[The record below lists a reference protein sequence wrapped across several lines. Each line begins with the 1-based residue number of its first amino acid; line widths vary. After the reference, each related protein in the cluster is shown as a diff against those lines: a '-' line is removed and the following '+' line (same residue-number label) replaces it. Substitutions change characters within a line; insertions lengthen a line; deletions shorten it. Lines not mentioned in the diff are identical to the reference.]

1 MIKYKKFQF
10 GWMIVIIFLMV
21 MVWTT
26 LAFMHQWGKNPIN
39 IDGYIFIM
47 ILFCG
52 LLSVFYGITIIVTNK
67 QIKIRFGIGFYTKII
82 DLSDISSVNITKYPV
97 YFGYG
102 IRLLSNGLLYNVS
115 GRHAIEIKL
124 KNKKNIIQIG
134 SNDWIRLKETIERCI
149 NIK

>member
-1 MIKYKKFQF
+1 
-10 GWMIVIIFLMV
+10 MIVIIFLMV

>member
-1 MIKYKKFQF
+1 
-10 GWMIVIIFLMV
+10 MV

-26 LAFMHQWGKNPIN
+26 LAFMHQWGKNPIKK
-39 IDGYIFIM
+39 DGYIFII

-52 LLSVFYGITIIVTNK
+52 LLSGFYGKTIIVTEK